1 MPLILQSR
9 VLFMVLL
16 ILVLCWFVVVS
27 VLLGCW
33 IYADATARGSDSAL
47 SWAIGSVA
55 TQIVIVVYFL
65 YRHRIG
71 GRTDPASRQ
80 ERIAGTVVVA
90 QVFGLGVTVQ
100 LLPPDPFTQVTSLPL
115 LVIAGLLPGYW
126 LVWQHGYARLR
137 RRIGLVHD
145 DEQRH

>member
-1 MPLILQSR
+1 MSLILQSSA
-9 VLFMVLL
+9 LFMALVV
-16 ILVLCWFVVVS
+16 LVLCWFVVVS

-33 IYADATARGSDSAL
+33 IYADAIARGSDSAL

-55 TQIVIVVYFL
+55 TLFLTGVYLL

-90 QVFGLGVTVQ
+90 QVVGLGVAVQ
-100 LLPPDPFTQVTSLPL
+100 LPPPDPFTQVMYLPL
-115 LVIAGLLPGYW
+115 FVIAGLIPGYW

-137 RRIGLVHD
+137 RRVGVVHD
-145 DEQRH
+145 DEQHH